1 MLWESVLCAYFL
13 GHGGVG
19 LGRDGVV
26 GVCVEGAGGVEE
38 ARCRCLR
45 SGLNSCLACLHDL
58 LCYSVHLFKHR
69 HMGCIARLRVYMF
82 FLAQLLAL
90 GGIHCVYICQF

>member
-1 MLWESVLCAYFL
+1 MLWEELLCAYVL
-13 GHGGVG
+13 GYGYLRVDCYRA
-19 LGRDGVV
+19 L
-26 GVCVEGAGGVEE
+26 GVCLEGAGWVEE